1 MTRQR
6 KPKASD
12 AASYAVDMKLTG
24 PDGQPLHLTG
34 TLTADSAPPAFT
46 CPVPGDDVL
55 TVAGAARVVHLPKSS
70 DRQQPWTEA
79 A

>member
-1 MTRQR
+1 VTVQR
-6 KPKASD
+6 KLKASD
-12 AASYAVDMKLTG
+12 AASYAVDMKLTS
-24 PDGQPLHLTG
+24 PDGQPLQPTG

-55 TVAGAARVVHLPKSS
+55 TVAGAARVHLPKSS
-70 DRQQPWTEA
+70 DGRQPWTEA